1 HIAAQQ
7 TGGTESSRSTL
18 FRAVAADVGVD
29 PEPRTPAQTPLLG
42 GVLRIARTRR
52 RSGSEIGMGPGRTR
66 GEVLDRGLQVLLR
79 PSGKGMDQ
87 NRADPGV
94 GVGLE
99 GGVQV
104 LRADLSPVDDRRDA
118 RLERAQ

>member
-1 HIAAQQ
+1 M
-7 TGGTESSRSTL
+7 GKK
-18 FRAVAADVGVD
+18 
-29 PEPRTPAQTPLLG
+29 
-42 GVLRIARTRR
+42 RI
-52 RSGSEIGMGPGRTR
+52 IKK
-66 GEVLDRGLQVLLR
+66 
-79 PSGKGMDQ
+79 SGKGMDQ